1 MGNATWL
8 RQSGLRFISFPRF
21 LKPFPSHGLSPPL
34 LFLPF
39 AGGDD
44 LASGG
49 AICHVFAKPFAGDE
63 HPPGMPAPSLS
74 LLLCET
80 EHPKP

>member
-1 MGNATWL
+1 LQLRSVTASRSKL

-63 HPPGMPAPSLS
+63 HPPEEECCSPA
-74 LLLCET
+74 
-80 EHPKP
+80 